1 MRAGWACAHVQNAQ
15 DQKRAKVWGTLAKKI
30 IQAVKAG
37 GADAAANQR
46 LAEVLKQAKQAEVPR
61 DIVERNL
68 KKATD
73 KSQADFAEVGAPSG
87 RSPYLPLQGQT
98 PRLQPPVCFS
108 CFSAL
113 CKAWGSGS
121 FRMC

>member
-1 MRAGWACAHVQNAQ
+1 MHVQNAQ

-61 DIVERNL
+61 DIIDRNL

-73 KSQADFAEVGAPSG
+73 KSQADFAEVGHTSFFFCFLIPV
-87 RSPYLPLQGQT
+87 PVLQTLP
-98 PRLQPPVCFS
+98 
-108 CFSAL
+108 
-113 CKAWGSGS
+113 
-121 FRMC
+121 RMMTVNW

>member
-1 MRAGWACAHVQNAQ
+1 M
-15 DQKRAKVWGTLAKKI
+15 WGTLAKKI

-61 DIVERNL
+61 DIIDRNL

-73 KSQADFAEVGAPSG
+73 KSQADFAEVGN
-87 RSPYLPLQGQT
+87 PL
-98 PRLQPPVCFS
+98 
-108 CFSAL
+108 
-113 CKAWGSGS
+113 
-121 FRMC
+121 